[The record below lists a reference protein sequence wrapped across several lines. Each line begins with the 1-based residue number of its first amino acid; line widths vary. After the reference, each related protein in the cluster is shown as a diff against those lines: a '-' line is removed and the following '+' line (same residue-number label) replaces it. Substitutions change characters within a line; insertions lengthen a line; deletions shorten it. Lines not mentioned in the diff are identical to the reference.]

1 MVEPALTGM
10 ELAVFALDAQFTH
23 DAHGR
28 IVAVNEPDGEPEP
41 APRFFLTRT
50 RDGIA
55 WRVRYD
61 VPEPIVKRLVEL
73 VASEPVTT
81 DLVSPPVHLDAMLD
95 ALHQDREAVI
105 GFQGP
110 AYRFPVTM
118 ALPVTGEVTRISRG
132 NLQLLRRV
140 VPDLDA
146 LDRDFDVVEPW
157 MAVVQDGVAVA
168 TCYSC
173 RISER
178 VAQARVDTAPPFRG
192 RGYAP
197 AMVAAWAR
205 EVRATGRVPLYGTT
219 WDNLASQAVARKLGL
234 ALFGV
239 SLALV

>member
-1 MVEPALTGM
+1 MESSLIDL
-10 ELAVFALDAQFTH
+10 ELAELGIAAQFTH

-28 IVAVNEPDGEPEP
+28 IVAENEPDGEPEP

-50 RDGIA
+50 QDGIA

-61 VPEPIVKRLVEL
+61 VPEPIIQRLEAL
-73 VASEPVTT
+73 VASEPVTG
-81 DLVSPPVHLDAMLD
+81 DLAVASVNLDEMLD
-95 ALHQDREAVI
+95 ALRDDQEPAV

-110 AYRFPVTM
+110 AYRFPGPIFT
-118 ALPVTGEVTRISRG
+118 TIDVTRISRG
-132 NLQLLRRV
+132 NLHLLRKV
-140 VPDLDA
+140 VSDLDA

-234 ALFGV
+234 VQFGV